1 MATAVL
7 AACHA
12 SSGSASAISAAST
25 ARHCSTSVGH
35 RGSRSRLCKCMQF
48 KHAVRPGIMRGPM
61 LACARYTL
69 TGRCARGSRAWASK
83 SSSGINA
90 SGAWIPCAPTTMSRS
105 QSRASASARPLA
117 RSRRL
122 MALAVDPKPCTAIR
136 HEVRAAMAASGSACH
151 SDSESRCGC
160 NRSRSVGDSHQHS
173 VADARAPVV
182 RRESRIMRARS
193 TPLGQ
198 VPSRSDRVRAVD
210 VSHCNSA
217 SDRRSDTRRSPTN
230 RVCSVMGSKGIPAR
244 QRSSRWGVSL
254 VMGRRCAVTL
264 VESQMR
270 STGIVV

>member
-12 SSGSASAISAAST
+12 RSGSASAISAASS

-35 RGSRSRLCKCMQF
+35 RGSRSRLCKCRQF
-48 KHAVRPGIMRGPM
+48 KHTVRPGTMRGPM

-69 TGRCARGSRAWASK
+69 TGRCGRGSRAWASK
-83 SSSGINA
+83 FSSGINA
-90 SGAWIPCAPTTMSRS
+90 SGAWIPCAPTTMIRS

-122 MALAVDPKPCTAIR
+122 MASAVDPKPCTAIR
-136 HEVRAAMAASGSACH
+136 HEVRAAIAASGSACH

-160 NRSRSVGDSHQHS
+160 NCSRSVGDSHQHS
-173 VADARAPVV
+173 VADARAPVA
-182 RRESRIMRARS
+182 RRASRIMRARS

-198 VPSRSDRVRAVD
+198 VPSRSDRLRAID
-210 VSHCNSA
+210 VSHCTSA
-217 SDRRSDTRRSPTN
+217 SERLSVIRRSPTYKA
-230 RVCSVMGSKGIPAR
+230 CSVMGRKGIPAR
-244 QRSSRWGVSL
+244 QRSPWWCVSWI
-254 VMGRRCAVTL
+254 MCRRCAQVP

-270 STGIVV
+270 STGMLV